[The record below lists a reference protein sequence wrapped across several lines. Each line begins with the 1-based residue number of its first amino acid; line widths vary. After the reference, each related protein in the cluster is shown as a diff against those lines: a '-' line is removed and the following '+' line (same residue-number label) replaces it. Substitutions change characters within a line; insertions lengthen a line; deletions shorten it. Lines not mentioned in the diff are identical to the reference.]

1 MADASDVSELT
12 DAELYR
18 RYRQFTAEL
27 EGLMGYD
34 PDRRRQQCTLRCRLQ
49 LHRHRSG
56 TSRRIGSRRDGHL
69 FLQWDDHPD
78 IGDRGERRS

>member
-1 MADASDVSELT
+1 VAEPSDVSELT

-34 PDRRRQQCTLRCRLQ
+34 PDRRRQLWDEIDPLTEELK
-49 LHRHRSG
+49 
-56 TSRRIGSRRDGHL
+56 RRFPPATKPL
-69 FLQWDDHPD
+69 A
-78 IGDRGERRS
+78 